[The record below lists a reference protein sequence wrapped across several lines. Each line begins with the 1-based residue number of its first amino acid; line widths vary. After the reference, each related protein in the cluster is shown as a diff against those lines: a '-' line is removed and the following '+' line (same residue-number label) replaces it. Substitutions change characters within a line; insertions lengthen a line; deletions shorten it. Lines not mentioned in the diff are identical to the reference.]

1 MRNTLI
7 LVLSITMIAFTTSC
21 KKAEGE
27 KASVSAAAE
36 VQASA
41 GVTLPVDLA
50 ASVVN
55 WEGAKP
61 TGKHNGT
68 INLSSGEVTLD
79 GMTITG
85 GSFVLDMNTISNSD
99 LEGGK
104 KAGLEAH
111 LKGTAEGKEDHF
123 FNVAKYPT
131 GKFEITKVVKIN
143 GNPAATH
150 SIYGNLTIRDITKQ
164 IGFQALVGIGKER
177 IEVTTPSFT
186 INRTD
191 WGVNYGSQ
199 SIFDNLGDNFVNDE
213 IGLTITLKAGKAVM

>member
-1 MRNTLI
+1 
-7 LVLSITMIAFTTSC
+7 MIAFTTSC

-36 VQASA
+36 VQVST
-41 GVTLPVDLA
+41 GVTLPVDLG

-68 INLSSGEVTLD
+68 ISLSSGEVTID

-111 LKGTAEGKEDHF
+111 LKGTAEGKE
-123 FNVAKYPT
+123 
-131 GKFEITKVVKIN
+131 E
-143 GNPAATH
+143 
-150 SIYGNLTIRDITKQ
+150 S
-164 IGFQALVGIGKER
+164 
-177 IEVTTPSFT
+177 
-186 INRTD
+186 
-191 WGVNYGSQ
+191 
-199 SIFDNLGDNFVNDE
+199 
-213 IGLTITLKAGKAVM
+213 